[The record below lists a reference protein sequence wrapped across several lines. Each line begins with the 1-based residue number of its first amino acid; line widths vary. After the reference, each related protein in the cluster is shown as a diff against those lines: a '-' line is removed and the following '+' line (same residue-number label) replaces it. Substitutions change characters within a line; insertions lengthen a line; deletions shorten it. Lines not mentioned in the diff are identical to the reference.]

1 MLKFFYD
8 PKYAVFSRS
17 VEAHLATKIFFIL
30 YEGKKY
36 RKINLGLLS
45 IFWTNPLLC
54 SGWFPTAK
62 NVPSGK
68 RDFPSKMSKMSMFF
82 PKWQCNFPQKCAR
95 VLKLI
100 FRALLC
106 FFAKIMSSKWGAPPK
121 NLFSSI
127 NSFKNV
133 LRMDVRAKTTFVAD
147 FGNYCCFLAT
157 WTLKLLDRNFW
168 HRDPTETKKTRLF
181 RKKVG
186 FFDQLEY
193 SASHQESAQ
202 CQKFL

>member
-8 PKYAVFSRS
+8 PKYAVFFSIS
-17 VEAHLATKIFFIL
+17 GGSSSNKNFFIL

-36 RKINLGLLS
+36 RKLNLGLLS
-45 IFWTNPLLC
+45 IFWRNPWLC
-54 SGWFPTAK
+54 SVWFPTVK

-68 RDFPSKMSKMSMFF
+68 SDFPSKMSKISMFF
-82 PKWQCNFPQKCAR
+82 PKWQCNFLR
-95 VLKLI
+95 NVLESWNWFSEHFCVFL
-100 FRALLC
+100 
-106 FFAKIMSSKWGAPPK
+106 PK
-121 NLFSSI
+121 SCHQNGVRLPKTFFSSI
-127 NSFKNV
+127 NSFKSV

-157 WTLKLLDRNFW
+157 WTLKLIDINFW
-168 HRDPTETKKTRLF
+168 HRDPPAAKKTRLF